1 MCMSYADQ
9 DMFFA
14 QAYRTGT
21 DRWTNIPFTRRAHDL
36 MLYLPKGSMVLD
48 IGAGRGRLLYELH
61 TLGFRCIGLEKN
73 PDLVKVTNEELRTKG
88 LEHDM
93 RFVEGDA
100 LNMPLADAGFD
111 AAVDVCLM
119 QHLLPSHYA
128 AYISEVARVLKHEG
142 FFFLVVLSKET
153 PSYFTWHP
161 RSSDTVDFQLEG
173 VHYHF
178 FSDDEIHQL
187 LSPQFKVISIHHD
200 MPYGPNDTVYSV
212 VLMKK
217 K

>member
-1 MCMSYADQ
+1 
-9 DMFFA
+9 MFFA

-36 MLYLPKGSMVLD
+36 MLYLPKGAMVLD

-61 TLGFRCIGLEKN
+61 TLGFRGIGLEKN
-73 PDLVKVTNEELRTKG
+73 PDLVKVTNDELRIKG
-88 LEHDM
+88 IEHDI
-93 RFVEGDA
+93 RFIEGDA
-100 LNMPLADAGFD
+100 LNMPLANASFD
-111 AAVDVCLM
+111 ASIDVCLM

-128 AYISEVARVLKHEG
+128 EYISEVARVLKHEG

-161 RSSDTVDFQLEG
+161 RASDTPDFQLEN

-178 FSDDEIHQL
+178 FSDEEIRAL
-187 LSPQFKVISIHHD
+187 FGAQFEIMSLHHD
-200 MPYGPNDTVYSV
+200 MPFGPNDTVYSI